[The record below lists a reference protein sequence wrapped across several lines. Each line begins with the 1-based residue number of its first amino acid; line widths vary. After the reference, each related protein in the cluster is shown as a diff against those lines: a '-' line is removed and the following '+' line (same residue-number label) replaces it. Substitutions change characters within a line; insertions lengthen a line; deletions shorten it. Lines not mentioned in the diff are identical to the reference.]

1 MQSFWNVVQIVCMVV
16 GAWTLLAA
24 LFAAVWT
31 ALVRGRREGTVH
43 DRRTSTGGDRR
54 RTAPAAEAL
63 GSERRAQSWDEV
75 PGWVTTDR
83 EWAVAVVLLGA
94 PAVAERTDPFV
105 SFSERSID
113 WPGLLL
119 AAASWSEDDRLLIYT
134 AYDLAEVSRVTGEP
148 LAGERVTLK
157 QMADVGD
164 DLAARLQ
171 VAMDVRRGRMDYL
184 TAAVQ
189 TRGRS

>member
-1 MQSFWNVVQIVCMVV
+1 MQTFWNVAQVVFMVV

-24 LFAAVWT
+24 LFASLWT

-43 DRRTSTGGDRR
+43 DRRASAGGDRR
-54 RTAPAAEAL
+54 RASPVADAE
-63 GSERRAQSWDEV
+63 GSERRAQSWNEV
-75 PGWVTTDR
+75 PGWVTRDR

-94 PAVAERTDPFV
+94 PAVAERTDAYV

-134 AYDLAEVSRVTGEP
+134 AHA
-148 LAGERVTLK
+148 LAG
-157 QMADVGD
+157 AGGGGVGR
-164 DLAARLQ
+164 A
-171 VAMDVRRGRMDYL
+171 
-184 TAAVQ
+184 
-189 TRGRS
+189 

>member
-1 MQSFWNVVQIVCMVV
+1 MQSFWNVVQVVFMVV

-24 LFAAVWT
+24 LFASVWT
-31 ALVRGRREGTVH
+31 ALVRGRREGTTL
-43 DRRTSTGGDRR
+43 DRRTSTQGDRR
-54 RTAPAAEAL
+54 KSLPAHGADR
-63 GSERRAQSWDEV
+63 SERRAQSWDEV
-75 PGWVTTDR
+75 PGWVTRDR

-94 PAVAERTDPFV
+94 PSVAERTDAFV

-134 AYDLAEVSRVTGEP
+134 AYDLAEVSRVAGEP

-157 QMADVGD
+157 QMADVGEE
-164 DLAARLQ
+164 LAARLQ

-184 TAAVQ
+184 TAVVR
-189 TRGRS
+189 TGDRG

>member
-1 MQSFWNVVQIVCMVV
+1 MRTFWDVTQVVFMVV

-24 LFAAVWT
+24 LFASVWT

-43 DRRTSTGGDRR
+43 DRRTSTAGDRR
-54 RTAPAAEAL
+54 RSTPAQGGD

-75 PGWVTTDR
+75 PGWVTRDR

-94 PAVAERTDPFV
+94 PSVADRTDPYV
-105 SFSERSID
+105 SFSERTID

-119 AAASWSEDDRLLIYT
+119 AASSWSGDDRLLIYT
-134 AYDLAEVSRVTGEP
+134 AYDLAEVGRVAGEP

-157 QMADVGD
+157 QMADVGEE
-164 DLAARLQ
+164 LAARLQ

-184 TAAVQ
+184 TAVV
-189 TRGRS
+189 RSGDRD